1 MNYKRKNGQPAIR
14 LNTVNV
20 VEITNGDLQAV
31 RSFSDNPEGNKRA
44 ERLFKRLVRE
54 HEAGDPVDT
63 RSDKEDFENFLDDG
77 SYEDNSG
84 YQLLLTHSV

>member
-20 VEITNGDLQAV
+20 IEITNGDLQAV
-31 RSFSDNPEGNKRA
+31 RSFADNPEGNKRA

-54 HEAGDPVDT
+54 HEESDPVDT
-63 RSDKEDFENFLDDG
+63 RSTKEDFENFLDDG

>member
-1 MNYKRKNGQPAIR
+1 

-20 VEITNGDLQAV
+20 IEITNGSDLQGI
-31 RSFSDNPEGNKRA
+31 RSFTDNPEGNKRA

-54 HEAGDPVDT
+54 HEQLDPVDC
-63 RSDKEDFENFLDDG
+63 RSSKEDFENYLDEG

-84 YQLLLTHSV
+84 YLLLLSHSV